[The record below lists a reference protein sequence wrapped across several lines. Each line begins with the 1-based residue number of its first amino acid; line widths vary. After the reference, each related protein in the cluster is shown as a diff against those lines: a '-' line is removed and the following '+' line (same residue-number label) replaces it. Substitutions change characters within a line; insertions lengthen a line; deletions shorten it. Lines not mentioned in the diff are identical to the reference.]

1 MKRHGSPGQSSQL
14 LQAIKTLQ
22 QSQAAVQ
29 ATVTK
34 ITARLDMG

>member
-1 MKRHGSPGQSSQL
+1 MKRHKS
-14 LQAIKTLQ
+14 IKALQ

-34 ITARLDMG
+34 ITARLDMGQ